1 MATQLPTMN
10 DHADAVHPLH
20 TQPDR
25 QMDPALQ
32 ARQAAASA
40 AANPGVSKFD
50 KDRASGDSFIK
61 NWNQQTTAY
70 NAKAKMR
77 ERGY

>member
-25 QMDPALQ
+25 QMDP
-32 ARQAAASA
+32 
-40 AANPGVSKFD
+40 
-50 KDRASGDSFIK
+50 
-61 NWNQQTTAY
+61 WNQQTTAY